1 LSEGC
6 CARDGESCSKGEKRE
21 FHGEFSSAILLR
33 KPWHYVFGRGN
44 YTSGEQ
50 RRVEI

>member
-1 LSEGC
+1 LSG
-6 CARDGESCSKGEKRE
+6 AWWVRNGERCGKSEKRE

-33 KPWHYVFGRGN
+33 KPWQYVFGRGN
-44 YTSGEQ
+44 YTSGER